1 MDIREYNSKKLPY
14 HFVLFYNLPENKQ
27 IAFKKMYQGTE
38 ADNAILTYCYLDS
51 MCGLSYKAICWAY
64 ISEKGKI
71 EYHNAREMTVG
82 LTIREGGLECDAI
95 VFEEEDMPLFREE
108 AAQIK
113 DNYGYMKEQTDVND
127 EVPFDEFRHP
137 SYPKDI
143 LVFFFSPDK
152 KLEKIWVTEIRRKSD
167 GSIAAKVLNEPYNP
181 LMGVH
186 EGDIVSVIGQKV
198 EDGQIIPIAILP
210 WMQNN

>member
-1 MDIREYNSKKLPY
+1 MDIRAYNSKKLPY
-14 HFVLFYNLPENKQ
+14 HFVLFYNLPKDKE
-27 IAFKKMYQGTE
+27 IAFKNMYQGTE

-64 ISEKGKI
+64 ISDKGKI

-95 VFEEEDMPLFREE
+95 VFDEEDMPLFQEE

-113 DNYGYMKEQTDVND
+113 DNYGYMKDQTDIND
-127 EVPFDEFRHP
+127 NVPFDEFRHP

-143 LVFFFSPDK
+143 LAFFFSPNN
-152 KLEKIWVTEIRRKSD
+152 KLEKIWVTEIKREQD
-167 GSIAAKVLNEPYNP
+167 GSIAAKMLNEPYDS

-186 EGDIVSVIGQKV
+186 EGDIVRIVPH
-198 EDGQIIPIAILP
+198 EMDDGKIIPVAFLP
-210 WMQNN
+210 WMQAE